1 MAEKKP
7 LILIVDDEE
16 NFREIF
22 STRLSAEGFRTET
35 AQNGKQAVE
44 FAKRDHPDLILMDV
58 KMPEMDG
65 IEAFMRLQGDSQMQ
79 GVRILFLTNLGD
91 PRTDLQEINRRLSK
105 EMGAVGYFKK
115 TDDLDSLVER
125 IKNLVQ

>member
-1 MAEKKP
+1 MN
-7 LILIVDDEE
+7 EE

-79 GVRILFLTNLGD
+79 GVRILFLH
-91 PRTDLQEINRRLSK
+91 ESW
-105 EMGAVGYFKK
+105 
-115 TDDLDSLVER
+115 
-125 IKNLVQ
+125 